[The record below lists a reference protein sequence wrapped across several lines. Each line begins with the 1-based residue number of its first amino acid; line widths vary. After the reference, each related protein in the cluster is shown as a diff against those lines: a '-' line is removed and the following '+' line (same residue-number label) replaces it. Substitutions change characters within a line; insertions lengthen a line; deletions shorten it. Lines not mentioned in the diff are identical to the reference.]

1 MISVII
7 PAYNSAE
14 TLPACL
20 QALSR
25 QTLPTDEVIV
35 VDDGSQD
42 STVELAQQ
50 AGVKVVAQ
58 SHSGPAAARNLGA
71 RSARSQADLILF
83 TDSDCEPG
91 PDWVR
96 VLCQP
101 FADENVVG
109 VKGTYLTRQKEWV
122 ARLVQQE
129 YEAKYERMSRQASID
144 FIDTYSAAY
153 RRDIFLKNGGFDEA
167 FPVPSVEDQEFS
179 FRLARKGYRLLFA
192 REASVYHHHDCNLNE
207 YIRRKYGIGYWKAFM
222 LRWLPEKTFSDSHTL
237 PSQRWQILL
246 LGFVILFTALGL
258 AWPFLVWIAL
268 SCLLLFIVTGVP
280 FLRQVWQK
288 DRGVVWAVPV
298 ILICRAAALGCG
310 LVAGFLYP
318 PSSRH
323 TDTVGLRFGQRLV
336 KRIIDIFGSA
346 AGLIISLPLLIIA
359 MIAIKLNSPGPV
371 FFTQERCGENGK
383 PFRMIKLRTMRI
395 NAENE
400 VQEVLDRNHLD
411 GPAFKIKKD
420 PRVTRVGQFL
430 RRFSLDEIPQFW
442 NVLRGEMSLIGP
454 RPEEAWVVA
463 KYDDLQ
469 RLRLLVKPGMTGPMQ
484 VSGRG
489 DLDLNS
495 RLELEM
501 DYIYHYSL
509 WKDAEILSKTP
520 QAVLSARG
528 AY

>member
-1 MISVII
+1 LISVII
-7 PAYNSAE
+7 PAYNSE
-14 TLPACL
+14 KTLPACL
-20 QALSR
+20 AALAR
-25 QTLPTDEVIV
+25 QTLPPDEVIV

-42 STVELAQQ
+42 STVELARR
-50 AGVKVVAQ
+50 AGVIVVSQA
-58 SHSGPAAARNLGA
+58 HSGPAAARNLGA
-71 RSARSQADLILF
+71 RSAHAQADLILF

-96 VLCQP
+96 ILSQP

-109 VKGTYLTRQKEWV
+109 VKGTYLTRQREWA

-129 YEAKYERMSRQASID
+129 YEAKYERMRRQVSID

-153 RRDIFLKNGGFDEA
+153 RRDIFLKNGGFDAA

-179 FRLARKGYRLLFA
+179 FRLSCKGYRLVFA
-192 REASVYHHHDCNLNE
+192 REACVYHYHDRSLGD
-207 YIRRKYGIGYWKAFM
+207 YIRRKFGIGYWKAFM

-246 LGFVILFTALGL
+246 LGLVILFTALGI
-258 AWPFLVWIAL
+258 AWPDFFWIAL

-280 FLRQVWQK
+280 FLRQVWRR
-288 DRGVVWAVPV
+288 DREIVWAVPV
-298 ILICRAAALGCG
+298 MLVCRAAALGFG
-310 LVAGFLYP
+310 LAAGFLFP

-323 TDTVGLRFGQRLV
+323 KPSAGLLIGHRLV
-336 KRIIDIFGSA
+336 KRMMDVLGSA
-346 AGLIISLPLLIIA
+346 AGLVVASPVLVIA
-359 MIAIKLNSPGPV
+359 GIAIKLDSPGPV
-371 FFTQERCGENGK
+371 FFVQERCGENGR
-383 PFRMIKLRTMRI
+383 PFRIVKLRTMRL
-395 NAENE
+395 NAEKE
-400 VQEVLDRNHLD
+400 VQEVLDMNHLD
-411 GPAFKIKKD
+411 GPAFKIKED
-420 PRVTRVGQFL
+420 PRVTRVGHLL

-442 NVLRGEMSLIGP
+442 NVLRGEMSLVGP
-454 RPEEAWVVA
+454 RPEEVWVVA
-463 KYDDLQ
+463 RYDDLQ

-489 DLDLNS
+489 DLDLNA

-509 WKDAEILSKTP
+509 WKDLDILLRTP